1 MSKTLV
7 TVILLIVMVVLIVG
21 CDVLFLRNRFG
32 LRPAVN
38 VGIVVVFGAITL
50 AFLRHS

>member
-1 MSKTLV
+1 VSKTLV
-7 TVILLIVMVVLIVG
+7 TVILVIVMVALIVG
-21 CDVLFLRNRFG
+21 CDVLFLRNHLG
-32 LRPAVN
+32 LRLAVN